1 MKRLVNTIMLNDVL
15 NVHATIESLHQIHMN
30 TNANIDIMT
39 ILQLVYGK
47 GPLTHQSKWASVGFH
62 GFENSKADQGP
73 HTGRAPPCLKYFK
86 KLVNLF
92 CKV

>member
-1 MKRLVNTIMLNDVL
+1 MLNDVL

-30 TNANIDIMT
+30 TNANIDIMI
-39 ILQLVYGK
+39 ILRLANGK
-47 GPLTHQSKWASVGFH
+47 GLLTHQSKWASVGFH

-86 KLVNLF
+86 N
-92 CKV
+92 